1 MTLFRFLLLVISLY
15 FLYRLVFHLIVPV
28 FMVARKMKQQVRN
41 FNDQM
46 QSGFQE
52 TANPG
57 SRPNPEPSP
66 EVKAG
71 EYIDFEEVK

>member
-1 MTLFRFLLLVISLY
+1 MTLIRFLFLVISLY

-52 TANPG
+52 PANPVKQ
-57 SRPNPEPSP
+57 PNPE
-66 EVKAG
+66 VKTG